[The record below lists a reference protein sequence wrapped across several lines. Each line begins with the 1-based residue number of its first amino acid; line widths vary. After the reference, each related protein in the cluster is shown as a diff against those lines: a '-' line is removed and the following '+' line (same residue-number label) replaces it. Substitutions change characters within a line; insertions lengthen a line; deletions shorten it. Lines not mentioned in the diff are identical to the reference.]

1 MNAGDIAIS
10 LILQVVLIALNAV
23 FACAEIAVVSA
34 NKTKMEKLS
43 EDGNRRARRIV
54 RLTQNPSRFLSTIQV
69 AITLASLLGSAFAA
83 DNFAEPLAQAII
95 DAGLAMSFEVL
106 ETICLIL
113 ITLVLSY
120 FSIVFGEL
128 VPKRIAMRNP
138 EKVSCGLSGILRFV
152 SVLFA
157 PLVWLL
163 TVSSNGIL
171 RLFGIKPEDQGEEV
185 TEEEIMLM
193 AEAGSEKGSIDEKE
207 NEFIQN
213 IFDFKENDVGEVC
226 THRKDVDFLFE
237 RDDPSVWEET
247 IKKSYHTFYPVC
259 GKDIDDVTGV
269 LNTKIYFRLDDKSP
283 ENVKK
288 QAIVDPM
295 FISETMQAD
304 DLFYRMKTTREY
316 FAIVLDEYGGIN
328 GIITLHDLIELLV
341 GDLNEKG
348 EESKFEIKQVG
359 ENEWEINGLAPFD
372 DVIEAMGIKL
382 PEDEEEDYDYET
394 FGGYV
399 CEMLGEVPDDGTT
412 AECEDEYVKVEV
424 LRVAEHRIEKMRVFK
439 KEQPKD
445 EDDDEGKKPKKKRD
459 EDDEDE
465 GKKSTKAD
473 DKKPAKAD
481 DKKPAKAEKSKDEEK

>member
-1 MNAGDIAIS
+1 M
-10 LILQVVLIALNAV
+10 
-23 FACAEIAVVSA
+23 
-34 NKTKMEKLS
+34 
-43 EDGNRRARRIV
+43 
-54 RLTQNPSRFLSTIQV
+54 
-69 AITLASLLGSAFAA
+69 
-83 DNFAEPLAQAII
+83 
-95 DAGLAMSFEVL
+95 
-106 ETICLIL
+106 
-113 ITLVLSY
+113 
-120 FSIVFGEL
+120 FGEL

-348 EESKFEIKQVG
+348 EESKYEIKQVG

-372 DVIEAMGIKL
+372 DVIEAMGLKL

-445 EDDDEGKKPKKKRD
+445 EDGDEGKKPKKKRD

-465 GKKSTKAD
+465 GKKSI
-473 DKKPAKAD
+473 KAD
-481 DKKPAKAEKSKDEEK
+481 DKKPAKAEKPNDEEK

>member
-128 VPKRIAMRNP
+128 VPKRIAMKNP

-163 TVSSNGIL
+163 TASSNGIL

-237 RDDPSVWEET
+237 RDDPSVWEDR
-247 IKKSYHTFYPVC
+247 KSV
-259 GKDIDDVTGV
+259 V
-269 LNTKIYFRLDDKSP
+269 
-283 ENVKK
+283 
-288 QAIVDPM
+288 
-295 FISETMQAD
+295 
-304 DLFYRMKTTREY
+304 
-316 FAIVLDEYGGIN
+316 
-328 GIITLHDLIELLV
+328 
-341 GDLNEKG
+341 
-348 EESKFEIKQVG
+348 
-359 ENEWEINGLAPFD
+359 
-372 DVIEAMGIKL
+372 
-382 PEDEEEDYDYET
+382 
-394 FGGYV
+394 
-399 CEMLGEVPDDGTT
+399 
-412 AECEDEYVKVEV
+412 
-424 LRVAEHRIEKMRVFK
+424 
-439 KEQPKD
+439 
-445 EDDDEGKKPKKKRD
+445 
-459 EDDEDE
+459 
-465 GKKSTKAD
+465 
-473 DKKPAKAD
+473 
-481 DKKPAKAEKSKDEEK
+481 

>member
-1 MNAGDIAIS
+1 MNPGDIALS
-10 LILQVVLIALNAV
+10 LILQVVLIALNAI

-43 EDGNRRARRIV
+43 EDGNKRAKRIV
-54 RLTQNPSRFLSTIQV
+54 KLTSNPSRFLSTIQV

-83 DNFAEPLAQAII
+83 DSFAEPIAQALVN
-95 DAGLAMSFEVL
+95 AGVPIGFEVL

-138 EKVSCGLSGILRFV
+138 EKVSLGLAGLLRFV
-152 SVLFA
+152 SVIFA

-171 RLFGIKPEDQGEEV
+171 RLFGIKPEDEGEDV

-213 IFDFKENDVGEVC
+213 IFEFKENDVGEVC

-237 RDDPSVWEET
+237 RDDPSVWEQT

-288 QAIVDPM
+288 QAIIDPM

-348 EESKFEIKQVG
+348 EQSKYEIVKLG

-372 DVIEAMGIKL
+372 EVVEAMDLKL
-382 PEDEEEDYDYET
+382 PEDEDEDYDYET

-412 AECEDEYVKVEV
+412 AECENEYVKVEV

-439 KEQPKD
+439 KELPKD
-445 EDDDEGKKPKKKRD
+445 EDDDEGKKKKKKD
-459 EDDEDE
+459 EKDSKDDEDE
-465 GKKSTKAD
+465 SKKSKSD
-473 DKKPAKAD
+473 DKKKPD
-481 DKKPAKAEKSKDEEK
+481 EKK

>member
-1 MNAGDIAIS
+1 MSLGLNVLLIFIFLLLGSVFSGTELALVSLRGSQIEQMEQEDARGAKVAKIARDP
-10 LILQVVLIALNAV
+10 N
-23 FACAEIAVVSA
+23 
-34 NKTKMEKLS
+34 T
-43 EDGNRRARRIV
+43 
-54 RLTQNPSRFLSTIQV
+54 FLSTVQIGV
-69 AITLASLLGSAFAA
+69 TLCGFLSASFGASSISPYLIPVVEGWGVPTGIAGGLV
-83 DNFAEPLAQAII
+83 NIVLTLII
-95 DAGLAMSFEVL
+95 
-106 ETICLIL
+106 
-113 ITLVLSY
+113 SY
-120 FSIVFGEL
+120 CSIVISEM
-128 VPKRIAMRNP
+128 VPKRIAMKNP

-163 TVSSNGIL
+163 TASSNGIL

-439 KEQPKD
+439 KDRPKD
-445 EDDDEGKKPKKKRD
+445 EDEDEGKKPKKKRD

-481 DKKPAKAEKSKDEEK
+481 DKKPAKAEKPKDEEK

>member
-128 VPKRIAMRNP
+128 VPKRIAMKNP

-163 TVSSNGIL
+163 TASSNGIL
-171 RLFGIKPEDQGEEV
+171 RLFGIKPEDRGRGRHRRGDHAHGGGGQREGLHRREGERVHPEHLRLQGERRRRSVHAPEGCR
-185 TEEEIMLM
+185 LPLR
-193 AEAGSEKGSIDEKE
+193 ARRSLRLGRDHQKE
-207 NEFIQN
+207 LSYLLPRLRQGHRRR
-213 IFDFKENDVGEVC
+213 DGRAQYEN
-226 THRKDVDFLFE
+226 
-237 RDDPSVWEET
+237 
-247 IKKSYHTFYPVC
+247 
-259 GKDIDDVTGV
+259 
-269 LNTKIYFRLDDKSP
+269 
-283 ENVKK
+283 
-288 QAIVDPM
+288 
-295 FISETMQAD
+295 
-304 DLFYRMKTTREY
+304 
-316 FAIVLDEYGGIN
+316 
-328 GIITLHDLIELLV
+328 LL
-341 GDLNEKG
+341 
-348 EESKFEIKQVG
+348 
-359 ENEWEINGLAPFD
+359 P
-372 DVIEAMGIKL
+372 
-382 PEDEEEDYDYET
+382 P
-394 FGGYV
+394 
-399 CEMLGEVPDDGTT
+399 
-412 AECEDEYVKVEV
+412 
-424 LRVAEHRIEKMRVFK
+424 RR
-439 KEQPKD
+439 
-445 EDDDEGKKPKKKRD
+445 
-459 EDDEDE
+459 
-465 GKKSTKAD
+465 
-473 DKKPAKAD
+473 
-481 DKKPAKAEKSKDEEK
+481 

>member
-95 DAGLAMSFEVL
+95 DAGLPMSFEVL

-157 PLVWLL
+157 PLV
-163 TVSSNGIL
+163 L
-171 RLFGIKPEDQGEEV
+171 RLFGIKPEDQGEDV

-207 NEFIQN
+207 SEFIQN

-348 EESKFEIKQVG
+348 EESKYEIKQVG

-372 DVIEAMGIKL
+372 EVIEAMGLKL
-382 PEDEEEDYDYET
+382 PEDEDEDYDYET

-412 AECEDEYVKVEV
+412 AECEDEFVKVEV

-445 EDDDEGKKPKKKRD
+445 EDDDEGKKPRKKRD

-473 DKKPAKAD
+473 DKKPAKT
-481 DKKPAKAEKSKDEEK
+481 PKDEEK

>member
-1 MNAGDIAIS
+1 MNPGDIAIS
-10 LILQVVLIALNAV
+10 LILQVVLIALNAI

-34 NKTKMEKLS
+34 NKTKMEKLAD
-43 EDGNRRARRIV
+43 DGNRRAKRIV
-54 RLTQNPSRFLSTIQV
+54 KLTSNPSRFLSTIQV

-83 DNFAEPLAQAII
+83 DNFAEPIAEALVG
-95 DAGLAMSFEVL
+95 AGLAIKFEVL

-138 EKVSCGLSGILRFV
+138 EKVSMGLAGLLRFV

-171 RLFGIKPEDQGEEV
+171 RLFGIKPEDEGEDV

-207 NEFIQN
+207 SEFIQN
-213 IFDFKENDVGEVC
+213 IFEFKENDVGEVC

-259 GKDIDDVTGV
+259 GKDIDDVKGV

-283 ENVKK
+283 ENVRK
-288 QAIVDPM
+288 QAIVSPM

-316 FAIVLDEYGGIN
+316 FAVVLDEYGGIN

-348 EESKFEIKQVG
+348 EQSKYEIIPLG

-372 DVIEAMGIKL
+372 EVIEAIGLKL

-445 EDDDEGKKPKKKRD
+445 EEDDEGKKPKKKRD
-459 EDDEDE
+459 EEDE
-465 GKKSTKAD
+465 EDGNDGKKSAKTEE
-473 DKKPAKAD
+473 KPAKTD
-481 DKKPAKAEKSKDEEK
+481 SAKTSKNAEK